1 MNGLEEYVF
10 WNDWICCNIRI
21 GIFCSDDSAIVPFDR
36 LSNGWGLVRHGQP
49 WIRIPN
55 FTCKSM
61 DSQGANRKLGS
72 RILGK
77 DWSCIV
83 DISIVPFPYW
93 YHFLILIVKIHVHY
107 WTQAKS
113 VHKFLGVFCAS
124 PRVAPFYPRC
134 QGDVWSLSL
143 GMAWRKPCT
152 QLGSLDWLNHTG
164 VDTRWVLG
172 CSLFFSDTRQVNK
185 DFPENFHGNNA
196 NQHSSAG

>member
-72 RILGK
+72 KNYWAKIGPVLFIYI
-77 DWSCIV
+77 C
-83 DISIVPFPYW
+83 IVPFPHW
-93 YHFLILIVKIHVHY
+93 YHFLLLIVKIHLHY

-113 VHKFLGVFCAS
+113 IHKFLGVFWCLTKGM
-124 PRVAPFYPRC
+124 PPFYPRC

-143 GMAWRKPCT
+143 GMARWKPCT
-152 QLGSLDWLNHTG
+152 QLGSLDWLKDAG

-172 CSLFFSDTRQVNK
+172 MLPFFFGYQAKSTRIFQRPWK
-185 DFPENFHGNNA
+185 
-196 NQHSSAG
+196 